1 MKLNFPISVRMFLY
15 IYFQYVI
22 SFNISKFFFN
32 ISTKSQTLQIYLALS
47 TDFYIYVYFKNV
59 VLSNLQ

>member
-1 MKLNFPISVRMFLY
+1 MKLNFPICVRMFLY

-32 ISTKSQTLQIYLALS
+32 ISTKSQTLQIYLAPS
-47 TDFYIYVYFKNV
+47 IDFYIYVYFKNV

>member
-32 ISTKSQTLQIYLALS
+32 ISTKSQTLQIYLAPS

>member
-1 MKLNFPISVRMFLY
+1 MKLNFPICIRMFLY

-32 ISTKSQTLQIYLALS
+32 ISTKSQTLQIYLAPS

-59 VLSNLQ
+59 MLSNLQ